1 LVFIK
6 KKSNETK
13 FKKNRNRFKPTGSV
27 RFVLVFRTKT
37 SSNRFGSVL
46 ARFDSVFSIWLGLDW
61 FFSGLAWFFQF
72 RFGSIF
78 LISGLQTE
86 TELVGFFKILI
97 GFFHGSVFSVF
108 FFGFLSFLV
117 FLLTPNF
124 NREKLQIRVNYF
136 LIFIR
141 SEFKKKNPLSGI
153 IACFISTKY

>member
-1 LVFIK
+1 
-6 KKSNETK
+6 
-13 FKKNRNRFKPTGSV
+13 
-27 RFVLVFRTKT
+27 
-37 SSNRFGSVL
+37 
-46 ARFDSVFSIWLGLDW
+46 
-61 FFSGLAWFFQF
+61 
-72 RFGSIF
+72 